1 MIHDAATVAQL
12 GEFDAIIDVRSP
24 AEFAIDHLPG
34 AINCPVLNDAERAQV
49 GTLYVQVS
57 AFEAKKIGA
66 ALVARNIARHVEA
79 FFSDKPKNWNPLVYC
94 WRGGQRSGAMT
105 HVLRQIGWNARRL
118 SGGYK
123 AYRHALLAELPALA
137 NQFHYRVVCGLT
149 GAGKSA
155 LLQHL
160 ERHGAQVLDLEQIA
174 GHRGSL
180 LGTVPGTTQPS
191 QKMFESRLWHQL
203 RGMQADR
210 PVFVESES
218 ARIGNLRMP
227 DALLARMHTSDC
239 VRLVTP
245 TPVRVR
251 RLLGEYL
258 HLTQQIDAL
267 GATLQRL
274 TPLHGRKTVE
284 EWMALAAAGEWP
296 AFVAR
301 LLEQHYDPA
310 YEKSIRGHYPQLATA
325 SQITLREGNTE
336 DFDRAARELLAPKPA
351 LQVCI

>member
-24 AEFAIDHLPG
+24 AEFATDHVPG
-34 AINCPVLNDAERAQV
+34 AINCPVLNDVERAQV

-57 AFEAKKIGA
+57 AFEAKKVGA
-66 ALVARNIARHVEA
+66 ALVARNIARHVET
-79 FFSDKPKNWNPLVYC
+79 FFSDKPKTWTALVYC

-123 AYRHALLAELPALA
+123 AYRHSLLADLPAQA
-137 NQFHYRVVCGLT
+137 NQFDYRVVCGLT

-160 ERHGAQVLDLEQIA
+160 ERHGAQVLDLEHIA

-191 QKMFESRLWHQL
+191 QKMFESRLWHKLQ
-203 RGMQADR
+203 GMQKDR

-218 ARIGNLRMP
+218 ARIGNLRLP
-227 DALLARMHTSDC
+227 EALLARMHASHC

-245 TPVRVR
+245 TTVRVR
-251 RLLGEYL
+251 RLLDEYL
-258 HLTQQIDAL
+258 HLTRQIDAL
-267 GATLQRL
+267 GKTLQRL
-274 TPLHGRKTVE
+274 TPLRGRGTVE

-310 YEKSIRGHYPQLATA
+310 YEKSIHGHYPQLATA
-325 SQITLREGNTE
+325 SQITLREGNAE
-336 DFDRAARELLAPKPA
+336 DFDRAARELLALKPA
-351 LQVCI
+351 LQVCV